1 MASLSSWEKHDILR
15 CEQFLKRIEGWVDPT
30 WGFYVYGTYTR
41 PQKRKDSD
49 KGKDEGKAQEKAVD
63 SEHFQAVLNKLHAHA
78 ADTLRYE
85 QPEPYNQQ
93 LIDTLRLQPAA
104 YLPGASLADVC
115 EHFRQNAGSFL
126 GAGGE
131 VIEEGYNCSP
141 KTDWCLIIDD
151 DSLDTI
157 ENGPEPIGPMPPD
170 DAMPWT
176 LKRNASRV
184 FVKLLSKNEFTME
197 EPKVLAAQGRG
208 GIGQRVK
215 WHGWCK
221 FSPVYLMPVFNETDK
236 GDIETYFKHPDKLI
250 TI

>member
-1 MASLSSWEKHDILR
+1 M
-15 CEQFLKRIEGWVDPT
+15 
-30 WGFYVYGTYTR
+30 
-41 PQKRKDSD
+41 
-49 KGKDEGKAQEKAVD
+49 
-63 SEHFQAVLNKLHAHA
+63 LNKLHAHA

-104 YLPGASLADVC
+104 YLPGTSLADVF

-126 GAGGE
+126 DAGGE
-131 VIEEGYNCSP
+131 IIEEGHNCGP

-151 DSLDTI
+151 ESLNSI
-157 ENGPEPIGPMPPD
+157 ENGPEPIRPTPPEGT
-170 DAMPWT
+170 MPWT
-176 LKRNASRV
+176 LKRNASKV
-184 FVKLLSKNEFTME
+184 FVKLLSKDEFTTT
-197 EPKVLAAQGRG
+197 EPRLLAAQGRG
-208 GIGQRVK
+208 VTGQRIE

-221 FSPVYLMPVFNETDK
+221 FSPVHLMPVFNETDK